1 MRVVI
6 KTYTKFY
13 NIIEQY
19 NLVLIA
25 GLVGEPF
32 NIETSSQ
39 FDTATITFKIDQSK
53 LGDTEFDNLMFLWY
67 DEENNEFIELETVLD
82 EQNSTVS
89 VVTTHFSKYM
99 IVDR

>member
-32 NIETSSQ
+32 NIEASSQ

-67 DEENNEFIELETVLD
+67 DEENNEFD
-82 EQNSTVS
+82 
-89 VVTTHFSKYM
+89 KK
-99 IVDR
+99 RR